1 MNPFYDQFKLECVKG
16 GGLRDEDDLGEFYR
30 GSMYQ
35 RGYGLGFGEP
45 FIGNDMCGYGLGQ
58 TLSNLFQMAWPLLKR
73 GMKFLGTSAVG
84 TVADIAR
91 DVIEGKNVKES
102 AKERVTKTAQD
113 ILAKAPKAISEGV
126 RGSGAEYITEDMFM
140 PPVSLQSA
148 PKRKRTVSFRGITN
162 KRKFGKGLM
171 SQFPLLEKL

>member
-1 MNPFYDQFKLECVKG
+1 MNPFYDQFKLECMKG

-45 FIGNDMCGYGLGQ
+45 FFGNDMCGYGLGQ

-84 TVADIAR
+84 TAADIAR
-91 DVIEGKNVKES
+91 DVIEGKNVKAS
-102 AKERVTKTAQD
+102 AKERVSKTAHD
-113 ILAKAPKAISEGV
+113 ILAKAPKVMSEGV
-126 RGSGAEYITEDMFM
+126 SGSGADYITGDMFT
-140 PPVSLQSA
+140 PPVSLHLA
-148 PKRKRTVSFRGITN
+148 PKRKRTVSFRGINN
-162 KRKFGKGLM
+162 KTKFGKGLM
-171 SQFPLLEKL
+171 SQFPLLKQL